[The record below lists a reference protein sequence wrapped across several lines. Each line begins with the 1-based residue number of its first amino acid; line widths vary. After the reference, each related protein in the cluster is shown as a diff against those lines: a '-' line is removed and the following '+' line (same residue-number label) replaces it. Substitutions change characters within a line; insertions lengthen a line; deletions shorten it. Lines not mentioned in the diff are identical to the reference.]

1 MQLCTPEQMQSIDH
15 RTIEELNIPGF
26 ELMDRAGQAVA
37 GVAQRMLGEISDK
50 KVAIFCGKGNN
61 GGDGLVAGR
70 CLLQAGADVCCYL
83 LASQNVFTGD
93 AASHLTLAQEAG
105 VPLATILDDDLK
117 SMTIEADLII
127 DAILGT
133 GLKGMVRGLPA
144 AAITRVNG
152 VEVPVLS
159 VDIPSGLTS
168 KCGYP
173 DLKNKNQWPCI
184 RADQTVTIGLMKID
198 LATYPGK
205 AWGGKIEVADIGF
218 PADAIKAENLWMS
231 MPDREEMARLIP
243 TYHPAEHKGDRGRV
257 AVVAGS
263 VGMAGAAVLTSKAA
277 MRAGAGMTMLGA
289 PVSLVDVMAMKMTE
303 VMIRPLPET
312 TARTTGLKAL
322 SNIEDMTSWADVLA
336 IGPGLSQHQETTEL
350 VRQVVSRSPLPVVLD
365 ADGINAFINHT
376 ELFSACAS
384 DIIMTPHIGEL
395 SRLTNRTA
403 QEIMNDRIGIAKQT
417 AQSLHVTVILKGAC
431 SVIADP
437 TGRVSINPTGNPGM
451 ATAGSGDVLT
461 GILSA
466 LISQRLP
473 VWDAARLGV
482 YLHGLAGD
490 LGAKAMGQHSLIA
503 GDLIDHLPD
512 AFLQVRQT
520 CRQRD

>member
-1 MQLCTPEQMQSIDH
+1 
-15 RTIEELNIPGF
+15 
-26 ELMDRAGQAVA
+26 
-37 GVAQRMLGEISDK
+37 
-50 KVAIFCGKGNN
+50 
-61 GGDGLVAGR
+61 
-70 CLLQAGADVCCYL
+70 
-83 LASQNVFTGD
+83 
-93 AASHLTLAQEAG
+93 
-105 VPLATILDDDLK
+105 
-117 SMTIEADLII
+117 
-127 DAILGT
+127 
-133 GLKGMVRGLPA
+133 
-144 AAITRVNG
+144 
-152 VEVPVLS
+152 
-159 VDIPSGLTS
+159 
-168 KCGYP
+168 
-173 DLKNKNQWPCI
+173 I
-184 RADQTVTIGLMKID
+184 RADQTVTMGLMKID
-198 LATYPGK
+198 LAIYPGK
-205 AWGGKIEVADIGF
+205 AWGGKTEVADIGF

-243 TYHPAEHKGDRGRV
+243 THHPAEHKGDRGRV

-277 MRAGAGMTMLGA
+277 MRAGAGMTILGA

-350 VRQVVSRSPLPVVLD
+350 IRQVVHRSPLPVVLD
-365 ADGINAFINHT
+365 ADGINAFIDHT

-384 DIIMTPHIGEL
+384 DIVMTPHIGEL

-417 AQSLHVTVILKGAC
+417 AQSLDVTVILKGAC

-466 LISQRLP
+466 LISQGLP

-503 GDLIDHLPD
+503 GDLIDHLPG

>member
-1 MQLCTPEQMQSIDH
+1 
-15 RTIEELNIPGF
+15 
-26 ELMDRAGQAVA
+26 
-37 GVAQRMLGEISDK
+37 
-50 KVAIFCGKGNN
+50 
-61 GGDGLVAGR
+61 
-70 CLLQAGADVCCYL
+70 
-83 LASQNVFTGD
+83 
-93 AASHLTLAQEAG
+93 
-105 VPLATILDDDLK
+105 
-117 SMTIEADLII
+117 
-127 DAILGT
+127 
-133 GLKGMVRGLPA
+133 
-144 AAITRVNG
+144 
-152 VEVPVLS
+152 
-159 VDIPSGLTS
+159 
-168 KCGYP
+168 
-173 DLKNKNQWPCI
+173 
-184 RADQTVTIGLMKID
+184 
-198 LATYPGK
+198 
-205 AWGGKIEVADIGF
+205 
-218 PADAIKAENLWMS
+218 
-231 MPDREEMARLIP
+231 
-243 TYHPAEHKGDRGRV
+243 
-257 AVVAGS
+257 
-263 VGMAGAAVLTSKAA
+263 
-277 MRAGAGMTMLGA
+277 
-289 PVSLVDVMAMKMTE
+289 
-303 VMIRPLPET
+303 
-312 TARTTGLKAL
+312 
-322 SNIEDMTSWADVLA
+322 MTSWADVLA

-384 DIIMTPHIGEL
+384 DIMMTPHIGEL

-490 LGAKAMGQHSLIA
+490 LGAKAMGPHSLIA

>member
-152 VEVPVLS
+152 VDVPVLS

-231 MPDREEMARLIP
+231 MPDREEM
-243 TYHPAEHKGDRGRV
+243 
-257 AVVAGS
+257 GS
-263 VGMAGAAVLTSKAA
+263 VGMTGAAVLTSKAA

-322 SNIEDMTSWADVLA
+322 SNIEDMISWADVLA

-384 DIIMTPHIGEL
+384 DIMMTPHIGEL